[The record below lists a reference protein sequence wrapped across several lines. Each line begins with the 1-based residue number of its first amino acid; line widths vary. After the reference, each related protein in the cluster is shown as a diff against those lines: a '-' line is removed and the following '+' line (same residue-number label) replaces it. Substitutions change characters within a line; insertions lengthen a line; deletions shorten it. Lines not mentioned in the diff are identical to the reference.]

1 MAEQYAAYAGAGDAR
16 HALIQQEVDRFLAQ
30 SQAFNQL
37 DPATQQSLR
46 TSLGAV
52 TQALGRPE
60 LVYAGQLAPDL
71 RSQLRP
77 HPDGSGDAAS
87 PASGQPTPA
96 AGPAGGSIPATPT
109 GRVGDV
115 TRATLNAIDFPGFVA
130 SLIQGTFKA
139 IVDASIQQMQAYAE
153 LLKNVATTLDR
164 FMEDN
169 VSPQTARDFL
179 ADSYDGVFA
188 KDTSSG
194 QPKLVVKK
202 GAANGSMP
210 SFLTD
215 LGFQSADEIDDDAI
229 NNTIVPAARRD
240 LAQQRHQTLAT
251 MVLMGMNRIVVDT
264 GEITAKLQF
273 HIDATESTD
282 IKFDQSKNATGKIA
296 KGGRAPMAAGAI
308 MVNTVSLNAQSDI
321 NVRADLMGQVKV
333 NFRSDILPLE
343 RFADSAAIQLINQNA
358 RVPQP
363 LPPPAAPGQPTAS
376 SVAPAARP
384 EAQLPPPAPPAP
396 PAPAP
401 AAPAATPRP

>member
-1 MAEQYAAYAGAGDAR
+1 MAEQYAGYPVEPGARQAE
-16 HALIQQEVDRFLAQ
+16 IQQEVDRVLAQ
-30 SQAFNQL
+30 SQAYQQL

-52 TQALGRPE
+52 TQALGRPDSGF
-60 LVYAGQLAPDL
+60 ATQLAPAL

-77 HPDGSGDAAS
+77 HPDGSGDGAT
-87 PASGQPTPA
+87 PDGGQPTTGTKPTTGA
-96 AGPAGGSIPATPT
+96 APVTAT

-169 VSPQTARDFL
+169 VSPQTARDYL

-188 KDTSSG
+188 RDTSSG
-194 QPKLVVKK
+194 EPKLVVKK
-202 GAANGSMP
+202 GTANGSMP
-210 SFLTD
+210 TFLKD
-215 LGFQSADEIDDDAI
+215 LGFQSSDDIDDDAV

-251 MVLMGMNRIVVDT
+251 MVLMGMNRVIVDT

-273 HIDATESTD
+273 HVDATESTE

-296 KGGRAPMAAGAI
+296 TGGRAPMAAGAI

-333 NFRSDILPLE
+333 NFRSDVLPLE

-363 LPPPAAPGQPTAS
+363 LPAPAAPGQPSSS
-376 SVAPAARP
+376 SVAPATRP
-384 EAQLPPPAPPAP
+384 DAQLPPPAAPAQ
-396 PAPAP
+396 PAPATAGP
-401 AAPAATPRP
+401 GAAVRP